1 MTALDALRRAA
12 GATHADDVLA
22 ERLELLLEQQ
32 TAIWRG
38 STGEWIVSSLA
49 GSADL
54 HLLSVDREGQRRGRE
69 VLRGFLGPAVAQLES
84 LDLAADAGEPGL
96 WLIEAGFRHASRVHR
111 ISGGAS
117 DLLDRLEDAVATLA
131 SGERPRLPDHNSYVD
146 HLRDF
151 RLALHTSDASS
162 AERSLADLRRTGRLS
177 AENDRFLQIEFL
189 GALGRWRELAG
200 LPFVADLIRTRRPRV
215 VNEFL
220 LECLWWTELSS
231 RAAAGAARQAFAES
245 DLIGRFGS
253 VLSAV
258 DVPRRREGRATALLA
273 AHATDDAERVR
284 RIVDAAEDQA
294 ERTWL
299 ENLAP
304 EWPPAATPANDLG
317 RLYDQ
322 GQYGRVIELFLSNPS
337 AADADV
343 AVQATVDLG
352 DSQHAKAVL
361 ETARAALNLEG
372 ITPDRRLRR
381 DLGELAG
388 LADGACAGWAEW
400 CSRVATDTEWG
411 DAERVLRAQ
420 HDSWAALADLPADEV
435 RMAAD
440 QVLEGWVSA
449 NRLQIVAS
457 LDLLCQ
463 AAETTVG
470 RASGYFA
477 EVVLEILSAQ
487 ENLSPVTR
495 DAYLQVLTQLLD
507 NVGVAEYQK
516 SVDQALAL
524 WRTVGSVHAVDWGLS
539 LVELLVSA
547 PCPDDG
553 IRRRLVHQVLGE
565 AAAWA
570 RRLNLRQRSELT
582 VLAGEN
588 DFPLPPME
596 QTDASVAE
604 ESVWKRLNG
613 ALLGVY
619 SMQPNVVSVL
629 RRRLAPLCTPT
640 SVEGNND
647 KVATD
652 ALRAMVRRVDYL
664 IVDTRHAAHAATG
677 AIDDLMPKS
686 EQILPGG
693 GGVSAYLRA
702 LEAHLEATPG

>member
-1 MTALDALRRAA
+1 MTALDVLRRAA
-12 GATHADDVLA
+12 GATHADNVLA

-32 TAIWRG
+32 AAIWRG
-38 STGEWIVSSLA
+38 STGGWIISPLA

-54 HLLSVDREGQRRGRE
+54 YLISMDREGQRRGRE
-69 VLRGFLGPAVAQLES
+69 VLRGFLGPAVAELES

-96 WLIEAGFRHASRVHR
+96 WLIEAGFRHASRIR
-111 ISGGAS
+111 RTGGGAD

-131 SGERPRLPDHNSYVD
+131 SGEHPCLPNHSSYVD

-162 AERSLADLRRTGRLS
+162 AERSLTELRRTGRLS
-177 AENDRFLQIEFL
+177 AENERFLQLEFL
-189 GALGRWRELAG
+189 GALGRWRELAD
-200 LPFVADLIRTRRPRV
+200 LPFIADLIRTRRPRV

-231 RAAAGAARQAFAES
+231 GSAVGAARQVFAES
-245 DLIGRFGS
+245 NLIGRFGS

-258 DVPRRREGRATALLA
+258 DVPRRREGRATAVLA
-273 AHATDDAERVR
+273 AHATDDVDRVR
-284 RIVDAAEDQA
+284 RIVAAAADQA

-304 EWPPAATPANDLG
+304 KRTADVAPADNLG
-317 RLYDQ
+317 QLYDQ

-337 AADADV
+337 GADADV

-352 DSQHAKAVL
+352 DSQHAKAML
-361 ETARAALNLEG
+361 ETARATLSLEG

-381 DLGELAG
+381 DLTELAR
-388 LADGACAGWAEW
+388 LADGACTGWEEW
-400 CSRVATDTEWG
+400 CSRVAADTEWA
-411 DAERVLRAQ
+411 DAERVLRSE
-420 HDSWAALADLPADEV
+420 HDSWAPLADLPAGEL
-435 RMAAD
+435 RTAAD
-440 QVLEGWVSA
+440 QVLEGWVNA
-449 NRLQIVAS
+449 NRLQVVAS

-477 EVVLEILSAQ
+477 EVLLEILSAQ
-487 ENLSPVTR
+487 ENLSPATR
-495 DAYLQVLTQLLD
+495 DAYLQVLAQLLD
-507 NVGVAEYQK
+507 HVGVADYRN

-524 WRTVGSVHAVDWGLS
+524 WRAVASVHAVDWGLS
-539 LVELLVSA
+539 LVELVVSA

-553 IRRRLVHQVLGE
+553 IRRRLIHQVLGD
-565 AAAWA
+565 AAAWV
-570 RRLNLRQRSELT
+570 RRLNLRQRSELIA
-582 VLAGEN
+582 LAEEN
-588 DFPLPPME
+588 DFPLPLME
-596 QTDASVAE
+596 QADASGAE
-604 ESVWKRLNG
+604 ESVWARLNG
-613 ALLGVY
+613 ALIGVY
-619 SMQPNVVSVL
+619 SMQPNVVGLL
-629 RRRLAPLCTPT
+629 RRRLAPLCTPAG
-640 SVEGNND
+640 VEGNDD

-664 IVDTRHAAHAATG
+664 VVDTRHAAHAATG
-677 AIDDLMPKS
+677 AIDDLVPKS